1 VTLSQPPEPKAYR
14 SLFISDLHLGTKGCQ
29 SELFL
34 DFLKHH
40 DAETIYLVGDIID
53 FWRLKRTWY
62 WPQQHNDVIQKLLRK
77 GRKGAK
83 IIYVPGNHDEFL
95 REYIGTHF
103 GGIEVVRR
111 AIHTTAND
119 ERLLIIHGDEFDVV
133 VRYARWLAMLGDV
146 GYNFALFCNT
156 HFNVVRRKLGFP
168 YWSLSAWL
176 KLKVKNAVNFIGE
189 FEEALASEAARL
201 DVHGVVCGHIHHP
214 ADRMMKGV
222 RYLNCGD
229 WVESCTALAERED
242 GTLELIHWPV
252 VRAPD
257 VVSDLEA
264 ARAAA

>member
-1 VTLSQPPEPKAYR
+1 LSRQSETRAYR
-14 SLFISDLHLGTKGCQ
+14 SLFISDLHLGTKGFQ

-40 DAETIYLVGDIID
+40 DAETIYLVGDIVD

-62 WPQQHNDVIQKLLRK
+62 WPQQHNDVIQKILRK
-77 GRKGAK
+77 GRKGAR

-103 GGIEVVRR
+103 GGIEVKRR
-111 AIHTTAND
+111 AVHTTAKD
-119 ERLLIIHGDEFDVV
+119 ERLLVIHGDEFDVV
-133 VRYARWLAMLGDV
+133 VRYARWLALLGDWA
-146 GYNFALFCNT
+146 YAFALVCNT

-176 KLKVKNAVNFIGE
+176 KHKVKNAVNFIGD
-189 FEEALASEAARL
+189 FEQALASEAARL
-201 DVHGVVCGHIHHP
+201 KVDGVVCGHIHHP
-214 ADRMMKGV
+214 ADRLMDGV

-229 WVESCTALAERED
+229 WVESCTALGERPD
-242 GTLELIHWPV
+242 GTLEIIHWPIV
-252 VRAPD
+252 LEKQPRAD
-257 VVSDLEA
+257 YET